1 MTSGHANKML
11 QTIVYLC
18 FKNDDDFNDTD
29 TSFPNAKGCDYI
41 QARPNNPSV
50 RLDERVT
57 RSNTDANQ
65 KGKRTVLILSIH
77 PSSCRMCKPKGGKLD
92 AVRGMQGGS
101 HSSHTRRTE
110 SSVSFVSLLE
120 KKELVSK
127 LTIYLLGMVMGFADT
142 DKVVIKLGISGP
154 SKMKNERSV
163 RSAIVYAL

>member
-1 MTSGHANKML
+1 MRRRE
-11 QTIVYLC
+11 IVVYRLHPSIWIE
-18 FKNDDDFNDTD
+18 DQALFNCCI
-29 TSFPNAKGCDYI
+29 AGCDYI

-127 LTIYLLGMVMGFADT
+127 LTIYLLVFEL
-142 DKVVIKLGISGP
+142 V
-154 SKMKNERSV
+154 
-163 RSAIVYAL
+163 